1 MATTMAST
9 DYVKRTDDEIIKKI
23 EELSKRIEA
32 LEKQVMENKLY
43 DNNRKKK

>member
-23 EELSKRIEA
+23 GELSKRIEA